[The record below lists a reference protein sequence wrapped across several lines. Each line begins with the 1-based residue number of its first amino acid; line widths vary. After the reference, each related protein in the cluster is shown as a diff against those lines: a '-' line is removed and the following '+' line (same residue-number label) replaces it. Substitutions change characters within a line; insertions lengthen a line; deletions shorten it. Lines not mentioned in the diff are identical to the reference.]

1 MRRGASG
8 ALSESSQDKSGPVDG
23 GDLAGF
29 LHTRQCDRGMPKTP
43 LSIVLKALCY
53 SKVRQAL
60 GAADHGTD
68 GGSNCTGTSFCTS
81 EIPIIK
87 PSTRKDRYSFTAW
100 RANGRRTRVQIHAG
114 GQLYSYR
121 RQKGRGKFV
130 RAAVPTP
137 CWIGSVRPRLR
148 WDTAT
153 SAGRISHGQVRI
165 RGRGEERRRLAR
177 EAALLVSCL
186 PT

>member
-87 PSTRKDRYSFTAW
+87 PSTRKDRYSFHRVASKWATHS
-100 RANGRRTRVQIHAG
+100 RADTRWGPALQLPTSKRERKIRTRRSPNPVLDWLRSTTSA
-114 GQLYSYR
+114 L
-121 RQKGRGKFV
+121 GRGHV
-130 RAAVPTP
+130 CGAH
-137 CWIGSVRPRLR
+137 
-148 WDTAT
+148 
-153 SAGRISHGQVRI
+153 SAWPGTNSR
-165 RGRGEERRRLAR
+165 
-177 EAALLVSCL
+177 
-186 PT
+186 